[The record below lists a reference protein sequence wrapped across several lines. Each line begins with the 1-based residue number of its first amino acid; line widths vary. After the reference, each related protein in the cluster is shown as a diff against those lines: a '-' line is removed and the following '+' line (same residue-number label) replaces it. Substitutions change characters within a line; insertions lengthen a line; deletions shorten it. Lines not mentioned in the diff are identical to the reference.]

1 VRAVDKLGGMHPVT
15 ELMGYDE
22 FLKTLVS
29 TVKVGGSVETV
40 KLAHA
45 AGRVSASDVL
55 ATVDVPNFRRAAFD
69 GYAVRSADTQGA
81 TRDSPVKLRL
91 VGVSKPG
98 NAKNSR
104 VAQGEAVKIFTGG
117 AVPEGADAVV
127 MVESTELS
135 GSEVYVFSGVRPG
148 SCVDDAGSDI
158 KKGQLLVK
166 ASSTI
171 KPTDLPILAS
181 QGYASLRVRS
191 RPRVFIVP
199 TGNEIKPL
207 GSKLREGEIYD
218 SNSIGVAALLTGF
231 GARVTLSKPVKD
243 DLRRVASALRRSAGF
258 DLTVFIGGSS
268 AGAEDYVAQA
278 VGNQGKVLVHGLA
291 LSPGRPTLL
300 GQTKHAF
307 VVGLPGHPASS
318 MAVSFMVLRPL
329 ISVLL
334 GRPVDTVK
342 VEATLGSQLEEA
354 KPNFTYFRTVRLDD
368 GKAVVAYK
376 TSSAVSSFLGAD
388 GYIVFKGSSKP
399 RKGEKVWV
407 NLL

>member
-1 VRAVDKLGGMHPVT
+1 
-15 ELMGYDE
+15 
-22 FLKTLVS
+22 
-29 TVKVGGSVETV
+29 
-40 KLAHA
+40 
-45 AGRVSASDVL
+45 
-55 ATVDVPNFRRAAFD
+55 
-69 GYAVRSADTQGA
+69 
-81 TRDSPVKLRL
+81 
-91 VGVSKPG
+91 
-98 NAKNSR
+98 
-104 VAQGEAVKIFTGG
+104 
-117 AVPEGADAVV
+117 
-127 MVESTELS
+127 
-135 GSEVYVFSGVRPG
+135 
-148 SCVDDAGSDI
+148 
-158 KKGQLLVK
+158 
-166 ASSTI
+166 
-171 KPTDLPILAS
+171 
-181 QGYASLRVRS
+181 
-191 RPRVFIVP
+191 
-199 TGNEIKPL
+199 
-207 GSKLREGEIYD
+207 
-218 SNSIGVAALLTGF
+218 
-231 GARVTLSKPVKD
+231 
-243 DLRRVASALRRSAGF
+243 
-258 DLTVFIGGSS
+258 VFIGGSS

-300 GQTKHAF
+300 GQTEHAF